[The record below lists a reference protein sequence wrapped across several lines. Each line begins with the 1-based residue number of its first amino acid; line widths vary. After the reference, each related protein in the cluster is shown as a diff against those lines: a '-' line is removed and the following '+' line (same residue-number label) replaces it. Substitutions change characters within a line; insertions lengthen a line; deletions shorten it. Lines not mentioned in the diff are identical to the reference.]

1 MTYTVKNYFLEL
13 GISLPFL
20 VVYGY
25 CIFTLKTLLVIFKN
39 HLKITLVRNVN
50 PKQCFVPI
58 GKCHLLRV
66 IPFKIFKMQI
76 QTFFFF
82 FLKQPTLVPDWPCS
96 VPWPT
101 GRNRSGSCDFT
112 YLEMT
117 SHWPWVT
124 ANNCDDA
131 ATSWLLRCPAA
142 WSIHRAG
149 KRVVKKVDTW
159 GLEVL

>member
-1 MTYTVKNYFLEL
+1 MTYTVKNYFLGL

-25 CIFTLKTLLVIFKN
+25 WIFTLKTLLVIVKN

-76 QTFFFF
+76 QTIFF
-82 FLKQPTLVPDWPCS
+82 FLKQPTLAPDWPCS

-112 YLEMT
+112 YLKMT
-117 SHWPWVT
+117 SRWP
-124 ANNCDDA
+124 C
-131 ATSWLLRCPAA
+131 ATSQQLRWCCDLLTAPVSCSLVYP
-142 WSIHRAG
+142 SG
-149 KRVVKKVDTW
+149 
-159 GLEVL
+159 